1 MKHFSK
7 LDKLIIAIDKGL
19 HTIAAK
25 HIASRDNPAGD
36 TPDAEFTPEQKKHIA
51 GLMRINHAGEISAQ
65 ALYLGQAITARDPAV
80 RDEMQIAAI
89 EEIDHLAWCEDRL
102 SELNSR
108 ASYLAPVWFLGSFL
122 IGTTAG
128 AIGDAWN
135 LGFVAETEKQV
146 VKHLESHMDSV
157 PEYDLRTQ
165 KILTQMRDDEAR
177 HEQMAIQSGA
187 RTLPATIQ
195 KLMGLMSKVMTKTAY
210 KL

>member
-7 LDKLIIAIDKGL
+7 SDKFIIAIDKGL

-25 HIASRDNPAGD
+25 HIASRKNPAGD
-36 TPDAEFTPEQKKHIA
+36 TPDVKFTPEQKQHIA

-89 EEIDHLAWCEDRL
+89 EEVDHLAWCEDRL

-128 AIGDAWN
+128 VIGDAWN

-157 PEYDLRTQ
+157 PEHDLRTQ

-187 RTLPATIQ
+187 KTLPATIQ

-210 KL
+210 RL